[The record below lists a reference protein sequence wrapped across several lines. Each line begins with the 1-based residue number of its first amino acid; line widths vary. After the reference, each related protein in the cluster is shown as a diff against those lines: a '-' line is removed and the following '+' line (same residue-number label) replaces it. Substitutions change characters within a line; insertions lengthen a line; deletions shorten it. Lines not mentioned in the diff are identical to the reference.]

1 MNNKLYKVTLK
12 GMTYQKASGVVNGI
26 AYVVA
31 KDLTS
36 AYNKM
41 HEFLKERDIGYD
53 SDRQLDKIE
62 LLAENEEYPDTDYR
76 LFI

>member
-1 MNNKLYKVTLK
+1 MAT
-12 GMTYQKASGVVNGI
+12 
-26 AYVVA
+26 
-31 KDLTS
+31 DLTS

-41 HEFLKERDIGYD
+41 QEFLEERDIGYD